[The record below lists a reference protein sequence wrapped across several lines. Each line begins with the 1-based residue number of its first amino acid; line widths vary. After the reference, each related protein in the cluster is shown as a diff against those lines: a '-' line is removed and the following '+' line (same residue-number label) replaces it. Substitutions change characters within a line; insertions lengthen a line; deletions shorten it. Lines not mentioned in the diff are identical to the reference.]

1 MPDADNLIDQL
12 QERARKKA
20 RYSEKR
26 DIEERAMECFNDKVG
41 YDVKKNVGGHTKEQF
56 GESTRGLI
64 REELLNRGV
73 EQIQRSISDGTIKY
87 IEECV
92 SKQLD
97 EKSEEYMQK
106 ETKDQILRIARG
118 LDIYGR

>member
-1 MPDADNLIDQL
+1 MPDADNLINQL

-20 RYSEKR
+20 RDSEKR
-26 DIEERAMECFNDKVG
+26 DIEERAMEYFNDKVG
-41 YDVKKNVGGHTKEQF
+41 YGVKKNVGVHTKKQF
-56 GESTRGLI
+56 GESMRGLI